1 MKKNVLSFCMLILGI
16 GLLPSATF
24 AQDAPGTSGDIL
36 VIDGGVIDV
45 VNVDGSI
52 NPAAL
57 SAPPAGVGKVK
68 RNNGNGTTL
77 TGLGEAR
84 LAISNTN
91 SDDYLLVIIA
101 SLDFSTTY
109 EATFKNGTNEKHYI
123 SYPLD
128 GNNLPAK
135 KLMWIFKSK
144 SNGKSFAVNE
154 N

>member
-1 MKKNVLSFCMLILGI
+1 MKKNVLSFCMLMLCI
-16 GLLPSATF
+16 GLLPAATF
-24 AQDAPGTSGDIL
+24 AQGAPGTSGSGA
-36 VIDGGVIDV
+36 VIDAAISL
-45 VNVDGSI
+45 VNIDGSL
-52 NPAAL
+52 NPSTL
-57 SAPPAGVGKVK
+57 SAPPVGVGKVK

-91 SDDYLLVIIA
+91 SDDYFLVIIA

-109 EATFKNGTNEKHYI
+109 EATFKNGTNEKNYI

-144 SNGKSFAVNE
+144 SNGKSFAATE
-154 N
+154 Q

>member
-1 MKKNVLSFCMLILGI
+1 MKKNVLSFCMLMLCI
-16 GLLPSATF
+16 GLLPPATF
-24 AQDAPGTSGDIL
+24 AQGAPGTSGSGA
-36 VIDGGVIDV
+36 VIDADISL
-45 VNVDGSI
+45 VNIDGSL

-57 SAPPAGVGKVK
+57 SAPPVGVGKVK

-91 SDDYLLVIIA
+91 SDDYLLVTIA

-144 SNGKSFAVNE
+144 SNGKSFAANE
-154 N
+154 Q

>member
-1 MKKNVLSFCMLILGI
+1 MKKNLLSFCMLILCI
-16 GLLPSATF
+16 SILPGKIF
-24 AQDAPGTSGDIL
+24 AQLAPGTAGDLAFDAGIS
-36 VIDGGVIDV
+36 VVNIDG
-45 VNVDGSI
+45 SL

-57 SAPPAGVGKVK
+57 SAHPVGVGKVK

-84 LAISNTN
+84 LAISNNN

-144 SNGKSFAVNE
+144 SNGKSFAAE
-154 N
+154 EE